1 MVYVFIALGL
11 AVVVAPL
18 LSAMPSKKQRR
29 QAALRDHARKL
40 GVRVSMRP
48 VPEVPARFR
57 FNPSREL
64 ICYEQWLA
72 APYQRAGAP
81 RRYVFAGGMWQPM
94 TGVDPCPDWLL
105 NLPAG
110 ALVAERSEK
119 SISIFWDESDGVDG
133 LEKIREVIDL
143 ID

>member
-1 MVYVFIALGL
+1 
-11 AVVVAPL
+11 
-18 LSAMPSKKQRR
+18 
-29 QAALRDHARKL
+29 
-40 GVRVSMRP
+40 
-48 VPEVPARFR
+48 
-57 FNPSREL
+57 
-64 ICYEQWLA
+64 
-72 APYQRAGAP
+72 
-81 RRYVFAGGMWQPM
+81 MWQPM

-119 SISIFWDESDGVDG
+119 SISIFWDESDDADG